1 MKKFPVILYS
11 LYAIFHIGLVGF
23 AFYANSLY
31 PNKLGDLLEL
41 GKSIPLTR
49 WLALLG
55 LLLFILN
62 GIYIMAGRRSLK
74 EKVGVLEK
82 EKNLY
87 KAKMF
92 DMQEAAKG
100 TSSQSAP
107 PDENIEKSES

>member
-1 MKKFPVILYS
+1 MKKFPIILYS
-11 LYAIFHIGLVGF
+11 LYAVFHIGLVGF

-49 WLALLG
+49 WLSLFG

-62 GIYIMAGRRSLK
+62 GVFILTSKRSLK
-74 EKVGVLEK
+74 EKVDELEK

-92 DMQEAAKG
+92 DMQEASKV
-100 TSSQSAP
+100 TTPQSIP
-107 PDENIEKSES
+107 PGENIENSES